1 MLTRFVSAFAF
12 AMLFGLT
19 WNMTLALSPLPETD
33 PSATRDAYTSGLFLD
48 YLQSVMRMRW

>member
-1 MLTRFVSAFAF
+1 
-12 AMLFGLT
+12 MLFGLT

>member
-12 AMLFGLT
+12 VMLFGLT
-19 WNMTLALSPLPETD
+19 WNTTLALSPLPETD